1 MDTKELDRI
10 YTELQKRC
18 DAGHLTKHQ
27 IDNITKRFNVA
38 YNSYVEFRRISCMTP
53 IYTKELKFICTC
65 FSDLRRKALE
75 KAI

>member
-18 DAGHLTKHQ
+18 EAGHVTKNQ

-38 YNSYVEFRRISCMTP
+38 YDSYVNFRKISYMTP
-53 IYTKELKFICTC
+53 IYTKDLKFIVMC

-75 KAI
+75 RAI